1 MKDLLIAILILAALI
16 ALFSQ
21 YGSPVERT
29 KAEGWGATE
38 GNQGSPAPD
47 DGDTPAQGEAIV
59 TEYIQSP
66 KTGYY

>member
-1 MKDLLIAILILAALI
+1 MKDLLISILILAVLI

-29 KAEGWGATE
+29 KVEGWGATE
-38 GNQGSPAPD
+38 GNQGSPAP
-47 DGDTPAQGEAIV
+47 GEGETQGEVIF

-66 KTGYY
+66 KTGYF